1 MADTSTENS
10 VECTLSSQILEAM
23 KTQYFNFISDLTT
36 LFQKNQID
44 VRSIL
49 SMLYSHDN
57 NNLSMFLNDGM
68 IESWHGMPVSVA
80 INVMFSEIRRWKF
93 CDYGVI
99 EQIVKISKCKEAEK
113 MLQDYTYEING
124 VLMKDITKYQPVIGE
139 MCISERNIRVLKI
152 KCKEDNISVGQWNA
166 IKQALCRCFGFPE
179 GTLKFDSTISG
190 CLTIICKF
198 LLQAKNHLMQLKITK
213 RQLKPL
219 TSMRITCLTID
230 DEVELKVPPE
240 CDTEVINTT
249 MKSHCQ

>member
-10 VECTLSSQILEAM
+10 VEHTISSQILTDM
-23 KTQYFNFISDLTT
+23 KTRYLNFISDLIM
-36 LFQKNQID
+36 LFQRNQID
-44 VRSIL
+44 VVPIL
-49 SMLYSHDN
+49 SMLHSHDK
-57 NNLSMFLNDGM
+57 NNLSMFLNSGM
-68 IESWHGMPVSVA
+68 IKFCSSMLVSVA
-80 INVMFSEIRRWKF
+80 IDVMFSEIKQWMF

-99 EQIVKISKCKEAEK
+99 EQIVKGSGKQEAK
-113 MLQDYTYEING
+113 QMLQDYTNEINE
-124 VLMKDITKYQPVIGE
+124 VLMKDKTKYQPVIGE
-139 MCISERNIRVLKI
+139 MYNPESNVRVLKI
-152 KCKEDNISVGQWNA
+152 KCEEDNISVGQWNA

-190 CLTIICKF
+190 CLIIICKF

-240 CDTEVINTT
+240 CDTEVIV
-249 MKSHCQ
+249 Q